1 MVWSGEVARSMRAG
15 GVPGER
21 RLLRRTPLRVQP
33 NEAVMHPN
41 QKNVSADPVLSIRID
56 DANSDHHLWCN
67 HGVWWIHYVV
77 HEGNRKRRVRR
88 SLQTR
93 DVEIARQRRDAEF
106 ERIDAAARNRTPSGG
121 VLSQRSIV
129 LGACA

>member
-41 QKNVSADPVLSIRID
+41 QKNVPADPVLSIRID
-56 DANSDHHLWCN
+56 DQNLDHHLWCN

-106 ERIDAAARNRTPSGG
+106 ARVDAAARNRTPHGG
-121 VLSQRSIV
+121 SLSQRAIS
-129 LGACA
+129 LGVCA

>member
-1 MVWSGEVARSMRAG
+1 
-15 GVPGER
+15 
-21 RLLRRTPLRVQP
+21 
-33 NEAVMHPN
+33 
-41 QKNVSADPVLSIRID
+41 
-56 DANSDHHLWCN
+56 
-67 HGVWWIHYVV
+67 VWWIHYVV

-106 ERIDAAARNRTPSGG
+106 ARIDAAARNRTPSGG
-121 VLSQRSIV
+121 VLSQRSIA